1 MMLMTK
7 VPVYGADGKAAGEVS
22 LPAVFSETV
31 RPALIARAAM
41 ADASMYFQP
50 KGAYPFA
57 GLQTSARY
65 RGRKEDFGSIK
76 NHGIS
81 RLPREVL
88 PGGKFGKVKRIAG
101 AVKGRRAHPP
111 MVDKR
116 LIEKINH
123 KEYAKALRS
132 AMAATASVQTVTGRG
147 HKVPAKMMLP
157 IVLDGSVEA
166 FAKTAQ
172 AQTLFES
179 IGIGDDMA
187 RAKITRVRTGVG
199 SRKGG
204 AKRAKSVLIVVGT
217 GECALTHAAR
227 NIAGCNVVS
236 AGKLKVMDLAPGAQA
251 GRLTAYTK
259 QALEALGK
267 NQAQ

>member
-1 MMLMTK
+1 MTK
-7 VPVYGADGKAAGEVS
+7 VPVYGADGKNAGEVS
-22 LPAVFSETV
+22 LPAAFSEPV
-31 RPALIARAAM
+31 LPKLIARAAL
-41 ADASMYFQP
+41 ADATWYFQP

-116 LIEKINH
+116 LVEKINK

-132 AMAATASVQTVTGRG
+132 AMAATASNSSVTSRG
-147 HKVPAKMMLP
+147 HKVPAKLTLP
-157 IVLDGSVEA
+157 IVLDSAVEA
-166 FAKTAQ
+166 VSKTAQ
-172 AQTLFES
+172 AQTLFEN
-179 IGIGDDMA
+179 IGIADDLA
-187 RAKITRVRTGVG
+187 RSKVSRVRTGVG

-204 AKRAKSVLIVVGT
+204 AKRARSVLVVVGNT
-217 GECALTHAAR
+217 ECALSHAAR
-227 NIAGCNVVS
+227 NLAGCNVVS
-236 AGKLKVMDLAPGAQA
+236 AKHLKVMDLAPGAQA

-267 NQAQ
+267 QQ